1 MSDSSWPIVGLEN
14 QFMIYRVALLSLCCL
29 ALAVPL
35 RAQQPTLQGEKSR
48 LQQLQAEQQA
58 ARDRARAL
66 AAEAAKL
73 EADISSST
81 RSMVDLAS
89 AIQARE
95 DKLYGLEN
103 QLKLL
108 EAEQSRQIS
117 KLNSRRADVGRL
129 LGALQNLSR
138 KPPQLLLVRPGA
150 AIDTARSA
158 SLLTAVLP
166 ELRAQTDAL
175 KAEVAVVLDFRAK
188 LETERAAYGGELD
201 AMRGDRGKMDA
212 LRASRE
218 QDRAR
223 LLSESQAADARAKE
237 LAAEAR
243 DIKELLAKLEVEERK
258 RQRLAALPGPRPK
271 PDFTARPAVAQN
283 TLPRTPTVAPPA
295 PRTQVAIN
303 QPAVRPAGKPI
314 TTALGALALPVRGEI
329 ITQFGAAGPSGA
341 ARGISIKAR
350 ADAQVVAPYAGRVVF
365 AGPFRSMGRTLI
377 ISHGEGYYSV
387 LAGFTRIDAR
397 KDQLV
402 TSGEPVGVMGPE
414 EAPEGSTLYV
424 EIRKGEQP
432 VNPLPWLSAGL
443 RRTQG

>member
-1 MSDSSWPIVGLEN
+1 MTH
-14 QFMIYRVALLSLCCL
+14 RAALLCALCLVL
-29 ALAVPL
+29 AAPL
-35 RAQQPTLQGEKSR
+35 QAQQPTVPTAAKQPTVQSETSR

-58 ARDRARAL
+58 ARERARKL
-66 AAEAAKL
+66 AADAARL

-81 RSMVDLAS
+81 KSMVDLAS
-89 AIQARE
+89 AIQERE
-95 DKLYGLEN
+95 DKLYGLES

-108 EAEQSRQIS
+108 EAEQSKQIA
-117 KLNSRRADVGRL
+117 KLNSRRADVGHL

-175 KAEVAVVLDFRAK
+175 KAEVAVVLEFRTK
-188 LETERAAYGGELD
+188 LETERASYGGELD
-201 AMRGDRGKMDA
+201 AMRGDRGKLDA

-218 QDRAR
+218 RDRVR
-223 LLSESQAADARAKE
+223 LLSESQAADAHARE

-271 PDFTARPAVAQN
+271 PDFSTRPVLAQTPPPRPPLTAPS
-283 TLPRTPTVAPPA
+283 LSA
-295 PRTQVAIN
+295 PRPQVAIN
-303 QPAVRPAGKPI
+303 LPPKPAARPI
-314 TTALGALALPVRGEI
+314 TAALGALALPVRGEI
-329 ITQFGAAGPSGA
+329 ITQFGEASPSGA

-387 LAGFTRIDAR
+387 LAGFTRIDAH

-402 TSGEPVGVMGPE
+402 TAGEPVGVMGPE
-414 EAPEGSTLYV
+414 ESPEGSTLYV

>member
-1 MSDSSWPIVGLEN
+1 
-14 QFMIYRVALLSLCCL
+14 
-29 ALAVPL
+29 
-35 RAQQPTLQGEKSR
+35 
-48 LQQLQAEQQA
+48 
-58 ARDRARAL
+58 
-66 AAEAAKL
+66 
-73 EADISSST
+73 
-81 RSMVDLAS
+81 MVDLAAS
-89 AIQARE
+89 IQERE

-108 EAEQSRQIS
+108 ETEQAKQIS
-117 KLNSRRADVGRL
+117 ALNRRRADVGRL

-166 ELRAQTDAL
+166 QLRAQTEAL
-175 KAEVAVVLDFRAK
+175 KAEVAVVLDFRRK
-188 LETERAAYGGELD
+188 LETERASYGSELD
-201 AMRGDRGKMDA
+201 AMRGDRGKMDS
-212 LRASRE
+212 LRVQRE
-218 QDRAR
+218 QDRVR
-223 LLSESQAADARAKE
+223 LLSESQAADAQARE

-243 DIKELLAKLEVEERK
+243 DIKDLLAKLEVEDRK

-271 PDFTARPAVAQN
+271 PDFSARPALVQ
-283 TLPRTPTVAPPA
+283 TVPARPGTAPAPP
-295 PRTQVAIN
+295 PSRTQVAIN
-303 QPAVRPAGKPI
+303 QPPKPAAKPI
-314 TTALGALALPVRGEI
+314 TAALGALALPVRGEI
-329 ITQFGAAGPSGA
+329 ITQFGQAGPSGA

-387 LAGFTRIDAR
+387 LAGFIRIDAR

-402 TSGEPVGVMGPE
+402 TAGEPVGVMGPE
-414 EAPEGSTLYV
+414 DAPEGSTLYV